1 MEEND
6 PNKLA
11 FPEDLEALLRED
23 KPAESPA
30 APAEETAAEEAGPST
45 EAETEVPQVEA
56 RTYSRTAAR
65 EQAMKGEPA
74 RKGEGGAKAAICYLG
89 GWITGLLI
97 FMTEKDSAFIRFHAI
112 QSLLWSVSALFIW
125 LILGII
131 YAVVGISLAESSLR
145 LISVLV
151 GLLFA
156 GWGIVNFL
164 LYFYMMYKAFTG
176 EWYKLPMLGDKAEE
190 LS

>member
-6 PNKLA
+6 PNKLT
-11 FPEDLEALLRED
+11 FPKDLEELLRED

-30 APAEETAAEEAGPST
+30 AQAGETATEEAESPT
-45 EAETEVPQVEA
+45 EAETEAPQVEA
-56 RTYSRTAAR
+56 RTYSRVAAR
-65 EQAMKGEPA
+65 EQAMRGEPA
-74 RKGEGGAKAAICYLG
+74 RKGEGGAKAAVCYLG
-89 GWITGLLI
+89 GWLTGLLI
-97 FMTEKDSAFIRFHAI
+97 FMTEKESQFIRFHAI
-112 QSLLWSVSALFIW
+112 QSLLWSVSALFVW
-125 LILGII
+125 LVLGII

-145 LISVLV
+145 FISVLV

-156 GWGIVNFL
+156 GWGIINFL